1 MGHSEKGKTT
11 DKVKGSAMPG
21 PGEGEGSGRHRG
33 FSGQENGPER
43 YRYSGYRSL
52 YSCPNPQNEV
62 EP

>member
-33 FSGQENGPER
+33 FSGQENGSER
-43 YRYSGYRSL
+43 YRYSG
-52 YSCPNPQNEV
+52 
-62 EP
+62 